1 MKNRFLYI
9 LLLAVLFAT
18 SCSDNDIADNAASL
32 DNKAIIDAYDDY
44 VEGELLV
51 KFRPEM
57 TECLD
62 EIAVTRAGVATR
74 SGIPSTDEV
83 LDILKAYKFE
93 RIFPVDKRNEERT
106 RKAGMHLWYRVSFDK
121 NVDMKEALERISKLG
136 EVSKV
141 QCNRKIYRIDN
152 RRTAAAA
159 INVVNAVTRSA
170 NEFKFND
177 PGLPLQWS
185 YINRGLLYDYKDGG
199 EMSGIE
205 IENSDRT
212 LGIMDTEKVVAGC
225 DVGCENAWEKC
236 TGDPSIIVAVLDEG
250 VMWNHE
256 DLRDNMWVNESEVY
270 CSDEDA
276 DGNGYNGDR
285 YGYNFATDR
294 PYISVTGSYGTG
306 HGTHVA
312 GTIAAVNNNGI
323 GGCGIA
329 GGDAAAGQ
337 PGVRIMS
344 CQLFDDEYQSTL
356 VNEAKAMKYAA
367 DNGAVVMQC
376 SWGYLSSEVNPI
388 DYPPGPATEEEWA
401 AMYPLEK
408 EAIDYFI
415 ANAGS
420 PNGVIDGGVVVY
432 ASGNEYAA
440 AASFPGAYSKC
451 IAVTSVA
458 ADYTPASYT
467 NYGPGND
474 IAAPGGDGDYY
485 GTPGS
490 AVDNGGMIF
499 STLVFEGKDTYAFYE
514 GTSMA
519 CPHVSGVVAL
529 GLSYAA
535 QLRRHFTQA
544 EFVSLLKENSDDI
557 DSYFVGSKRYFRNHT
572 VTSNLVSVNL
582 DKYKGKMGKLVNA
595 AALLNAIEGA
605 GHDMKLPDL
614 YLAPEKKQI
623 IDLARYFIDGEN
635 KVYTCAVADEAVATA
650 TVSGTKLTVTG
661 VATGITTMTVTVDG
675 VEHVVTI
682 TVRNSANNNGWM

>member
-18 SCSDNDIADNAASL
+18 SCSDNDIADNVASL

-256 DLRDNMWVNESEVY
+256 DLRDNMWVNDSEVY

-294 PYISVTGSYGTG
+294 PYISVTGSYSTG

-440 AASFPGAYSKC
+440 SASFPGAYSKC

-557 DSYFVGSKRYFRNHT
+557 DSYFVGSKRYFKNHT

-605 GHDMKLPDL
+605 GRDMKLPDL

-635 KVYTCAVADEAVATA
+635 KAYACAVADEAVATA

-675 VEHVVTI
+675 VENVVTI